1 MKPMSTAGPPAPA
14 SSTGPL
20 PQSEQVR
27 SYPWHHIDQQT
38 AGEYREDIYRRF
50 RLQSSRNNAVSAV
63 RRVMHE
69 CYRARLISALR
80 LEVILEE
87 LYTIAPGPSTKRRRL
102 TQPEI
107 NALLA
112 AGEESGTPRAAARNT
127 AIIAVFRTSGIRVS
141 ELTRIQLEDWDRDA
155 DTIMLT
161 ETKNGSPHLVYLHPD
176 AVPYLERWLTHRGHA
191 PGALFCPLRG
201 TDLRSLS
208 GDGIRYML
216 STLAVKAG
224 VKPFGCHDFRRTF
237 ATELLRTNDIAL
249 VGKLLN
255 HRKPQST
262 LRYDLADE
270 DAQRSAVAQLNL
282 PAAFS
287 ATRDRAGSDRPGSGT
302 DGRTAA

>member
-1 MKPMSTAGPPAPA
+1 
-14 SSTGPL
+14 
-20 PQSEQVR
+20 
-27 SYPWHHIDQQT
+27 
-38 AGEYREDIYRRF
+38 
-50 RLQSSRNNAVSAV
+50 
-63 RRVMHE
+63 
-69 CYRARLISALR
+69 
-80 LEVILEE
+80 
-87 LYTIAPGPSTKRRRL
+87 
-102 TQPEI
+102 
-107 NALLA
+107 
-112 AGEESGTPRAAARNT
+112 
-127 AIIAVFRTSGIRVS
+127 
-141 ELTRIQLEDWDRDA
+141 
-155 DTIMLT
+155 
-161 ETKNGSPHLVYLHPD
+161 
-176 AVPYLERWLTHRGHA
+176 
-191 PGALFCPLRG
+191 
-201 TDLRSLS
+201 
-208 GDGIRYML
+208 ML